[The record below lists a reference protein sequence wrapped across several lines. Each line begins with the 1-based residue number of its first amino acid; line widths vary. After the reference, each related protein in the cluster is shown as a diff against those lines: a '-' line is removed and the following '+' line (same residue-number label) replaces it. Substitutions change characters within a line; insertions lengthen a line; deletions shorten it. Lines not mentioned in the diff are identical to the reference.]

1 MSPRHLVVLNWQFPP
16 NQGIGGRRTS
26 ILVKHW
32 LMMGYQVSVICQ
44 KPPLKSHSEKFWIDG
59 HILDKIEYHFIDK
72 KNNYNSL
79 FFEKGIRSKIKLK
92 LLSTYYKIF
101 GKGNPIDE
109 TYFCGET
116 ILNVLQ
122 AIDAQ
127 KKIDFIFTSGA
138 PFYLGYWAARFKKS
152 NPGVKLWCDFRD
164 PWSNAINYGIPE
176 LSHQQRKMDQSIH
189 QAIEHTADFISAPYP
204 EILAEFS
211 NAKQRILI
219 PHFHDQTQIQHQE
232 SEPSWIYAGEIY
244 EGTLSYWKHAFE
256 TASQLPNIQLRIFSR
271 HIEKFSGLNLKTN
284 IQLNSDIGTKI
295 QEELKKC
302 SAIIIS
308 LGEHNKDFFTTKF
321 YDHLTYQKPY
331 LYVGPE
337 GKVLDFIR
345 SNGLGERIENW
356 NPNSFDYNRTFS
368 EQLWREHYAGKWA
381 ELIMQNLD
389 SHA

>member
-138 PFYLGYWAARFKKS
+138 PFYLG
-152 NPGVKLWCDFRD
+152 
-164 PWSNAINYGIPE
+164 
-176 LSHQQRKMDQSIH
+176 
-189 QAIEHTADFISAPYP
+189 
-204 EILAEFS
+204 
-211 NAKQRILI
+211 
-219 PHFHDQTQIQHQE
+219 
-232 SEPSWIYAGEIY
+232 
-244 EGTLSYWKHAFE
+244 
-256 TASQLPNIQLRIFSR
+256 
-271 HIEKFSGLNLKTN
+271 
-284 IQLNSDIGTKI
+284 
-295 QEELKKC
+295 
-302 SAIIIS
+302 
-308 LGEHNKDFFTTKF
+308 
-321 YDHLTYQKPY
+321 
-331 LYVGPE
+331 
-337 GKVLDFIR
+337 
-345 SNGLGERIENW
+345 
-356 NPNSFDYNRTFS
+356 
-368 EQLWREHYAGKWA
+368 
-381 ELIMQNLD
+381 
-389 SHA
+389 